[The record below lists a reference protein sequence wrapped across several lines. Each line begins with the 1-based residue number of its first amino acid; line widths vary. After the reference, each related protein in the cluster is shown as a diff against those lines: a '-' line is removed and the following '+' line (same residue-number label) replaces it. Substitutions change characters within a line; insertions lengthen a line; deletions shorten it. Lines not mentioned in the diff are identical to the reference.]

1 MEELLKIEDGQL
13 RIKAIEQIKKI
24 IEFEKYKA
32 EMEYQEKMLKAELLE
47 KMTELDIKKFITEG
61 LSATIK
67 EGCTR
72 TTIDTKRL
80 KEECP
85 EIYEAY
91 SKTTE
96 VKPSLILT
104 VAD

>member
-1 MEELLKIEDGQL
+1 MNEIVKIKNGEITVAEEIVN
-13 RIKAIEQIKKI
+13 KI
-24 IEFEKYKA
+24 IEFNKA
-32 EMEYQEKMLKAELLE
+32 KKEMEYQEKLLKEEL
-47 KMTELDIKKFITEG
+47 MNAMDSLDIKKFIING
-61 LSATIK
+61 LSATVK
-67 EGCTR
+67 DGCTR

-96 VKPSLILT
+96 VKPSLILA